1 MVATKLVGGTL
12 IPFGKN
18 MKTLP
23 PEFVT
28 EQDSE
33 LLFVSSHQSPT
44 QHDRKIRIQRLI
56 EKIQR
61 NDGFKAAE
69 LKAALGATAWQAFQQ
84 QTQSSRIP
92 KEVAKLLRP
101 YQEALQRADALNRR
115 PVRPHPSP
123 RQRFKMGCCAN
134 SAEMEYERASELLQ
148 CLFDD
153 DPGIGRWFDR
163 PVRFDVPD
171 EPTPDAEE
179 MPRVRGSRSPY
190 AIPHLTRKQLD
201 SAALAA
207 LFAALETCRTVN
219 PTPPLTWLLPLNGQA
234 DGLGCVELVKP
245 DADFAWPEQN
255 KFSWL
260 L

>member
-1 MVATKLVGGTL
+1 
-12 IPFGKN
+12 
-18 MKTLP
+18 MKTP
-23 PEFVT
+23 PLAIVKAP
-28 EQDSE
+28 DSE
-33 LLFVSSHQSPT
+33 LPSAFWNQTPSMR
-44 QHDRKIRIQRLI
+44 DRKMRIHQLI
-56 EKIQR
+56 EQIQL
-61 NDGFKAAE
+61 GCSFKSSD
-69 LKAALGATAWQAFQQ
+69 LKAALGSTAWQTFQQ
-84 QTQSSRIP
+84 QAQSSRIP

-163 PVRFDVPD
+163 PVRFDVP
-171 EPTPDAEE
+171 EVPTLDAEE
-179 MPRVRGSRSPY
+179 MPRIRGSRSQY
-190 AIPHLTRKQLD
+190 ARPNMKRKELD
-201 SAALAA
+201 NAALAA
-207 LFAALETCRTVN
+207 LFDALANCKTVN
-219 PTPPLTWLLPLNGQA
+219 PTPTLAWLLPLNGQA

>member
-1 MVATKLVGGTL
+1 
-12 IPFGKN
+12 
-18 MKTLP
+18 MKTP
-23 PEFVT
+23 PLAIVKAP
-28 EQDSE
+28 DSE
-33 LLFVSSHQSPT
+33 LPSAFWNQTPSMR
-44 QHDRKIRIQRLI
+44 DRKMRIHQLI

-69 LKAALGATAWQAFQQ
+69 LKTALGSMAWQTFQQ
-84 QTQSSRIP
+84 QAQSSRIP

-115 PVRPHPSP
+115 PARPLPSP
-123 RQRFKMGCCAN
+123 KQRFKMGCRPN

-148 CLFDD
+148 ILFDD
-153 DPGIGRWFDR
+153 DPAIGRWFDR
-163 PVRFDVPD
+163 PVRFGTPD

-190 AIPHLTRKQLD
+190 ALPNLTRKELD

-207 LFAALETCRTVN
+207 LFAALETCKTVN
-219 PTPPLTWLLPLNGQA
+219 PTPPLAWLLPLKA
-234 DGLGCVELVKP
+234 EVDGFDSVESVKS
-245 DADFAWPEQN
+245 DADFACPVP
-255 KFSWL
+255 KKLGWL

>member
-1 MVATKLVGGTL
+1 
-12 IPFGKN
+12 

-23 PEFVT
+23 PAFVT

-44 QHDRKIRIQRLI
+44 QHDRKMRIQRLI

-69 LKAALGATAWQAFQQ
+69 LRAALGATAWQAFQQ

-123 RQRFKMGCCAN
+123 KQRFKMGCCAN

-153 DPGIGRWFDR
+153 DPAIGRWFDR
-163 PVRFDVPD
+163 PVRFGVP
-171 EPTPDAEE
+171 EVPTLDAEE
-179 MPRVRGSRSPY
+179 MPRIRGSRSQY
-190 AIPHLTRKQLD
+190 ARPNMKRKELD

-207 LFAALETCRTVN
+207 LFDALANCKTVN
-219 PTPPLTWLLPLNGQA
+219 PTPTLAWLLPLNERA
-234 DGLGCVELVKP
+234 ERLGSVELTKP
-245 DADFAWPEQN
+245 DADFAWPAQ
-255 KFSWL
+255 KDLDWL